1 LETWTPSDMKFARA
15 QQNIKHGCSAYS
27 FFVAVDSAG
36 RIVYCSTVEKGS
48 LHDATA
54 WNGALAFPPVVMN
67 EKMTD
72 CAPRSDKQSFVE
84 QLQAKYPTPLRL
96 AATEGDMEL
105 ERTYQPCISGDK
117 AYPKIELPADWHLYV
132 TMTAE
137 HDAVQVESNPSAESY
152 LIDGDSRRHKSPEIA
167 QFRSVVERVIGAMKE
182 FKVLMNVALLSQTPV
197 VEIYKFVVIISAIV
211 NYNLAE
217 RKTPY

>member
-1 LETWTPSDMKFARA
+1 MKFARA
-15 QQNIKHGCSAYS
+15 QHNIKHGCSAYS
-27 FFVAVDSAG
+27 YFVVVDATG

-48 LHDATA
+48 MHDATA
-54 WNGALAFPPVVMN
+54 WDSALAFPPVVMD
-67 EKMTD
+67 EKLAD
-72 CAPRSDKQSFVE
+72 CVPRNDKLSFVA

-96 AATEGDMEL
+96 AVTDGDMEL
-105 ERTYQPCISGDK
+105 ETAYQPCISGDK
-117 AYPKIELPADWHLYV
+117 AYPKIDLPSGWHLYV

-137 HDAVQVESNPSAESY
+137 HEEVQVESTSAESY
-152 LIDGDSRRHKSPEIA
+152 LIDGDCRRHKSPEIA
-167 QFRSVVERVIGAMKE
+167 QYRSVVERVIGAMKE

-197 VEIYKFVVIISAIV
+197 VEIYKFVVVISALV